1 MKSAIRQRRDR
12 ANFGLLLLTVFGLR
26 PRLPAGSMAN
36 TARFRNRS
44 RAGDSG
50 RGKAPRKA
58 ATAGSLCVNEPTC
71 WQTSLDAIGKDIS
84 QIETDELLLDKH
96 RKKMEEIERLKAR
109 LAERQLTAPRGPFV

>member
-1 MKSAIRQRRDR
+1 M
-12 ANFGLLLLTVFGLR
+12 
-26 PRLPAGSMAN
+26 
-36 TARFRNRS
+36 
-44 RAGDSG
+44 
-50 RGKAPRKA
+50 
-58 ATAGSLCVNEPTC
+58 NEPTC